1 MKSKTTTWS
10 ALTGSI
16 WSLKTVWTSGS
27 DSSAAMSSK
36 FAVKDLEHGE
46 QSRLLSG
53 RVAEVVLQG
62 RTKDCFLQP
71 AASVLVGVFVCVV
84 GS

>member
-1 MKSKTTTWS
+1 MW
-10 ALTGSI
+10 A
-16 WSLKTVWTSGS
+16 SGS

-36 FAVKDLEHGE
+36 FVVKDLEHGE
-46 QSRLLSG
+46 QSRLLGG

-62 RTKDCFLQP
+62 RTKDCFLQS
-71 AASVLVGVFVCVV
+71 AARVLAGVSVCVV